1 MAAVRGALT
10 DDLRRA
16 PWHGS
21 PNPMAGHC
29 YVAAEAGERA
39 RVAQSADHLTGGRL
53 RPRFVRHEGAP
64 HWFLVDTD
72 GTVVDPTADQF
83 STPVPYERG
92 LGKGFL
98 TKHPSARARVVIER
112 VRYAA

>member
-16 PWHGS
+16 PWRGS
-21 PNPMAGHC
+21 TNPVAGHC
-29 YVAAEAGERA
+29 YVASEAMH
-39 RVAQSADHLTGGRL
+39 HLTGGRL
-53 RPRFVRHEGAP
+53 RPRYVRHEGAP

-83 STPVPYERG
+83 STPVPYEQGRG
-92 LGKGFL
+92 IGFL
-98 TKHPSARARVVIER
+98 TKQPSARARVVIER
-112 VRYAA
+112 VRRAA